1 MASGGPGSRWRSTVT
16 VGRAPGTGLPGSAL
30 GRGLPT
36 SQFPVSGLSP
46 AGTQREDSPDTVKDP
61 CNPGCPLPRPLPPW
75 TLSLAWEASGGR
87 WGRGERGQQRRS
99 SGLHFQGSLR
109 PGPGA
114 GQPPSSPWRR
124 RCPQSSE
131 PGQQGPTQGQR
142 GLLQRKGL
150 RGAEPAGPL
159 EPWLEFEAAPVVR
172 PPWREPSILQARI
185 LPPAGC

>member
-16 VGRAPGTGLPGSAL
+16 MGGRPAWLGAGPRPPRVPAPG
-30 GRGLPT
+30 
-36 SQFPVSGLSP
+36 LSR
-46 AGTQREDSPDTVKDP
+46 AGAQREDSPDTVKDP

-75 TLSLAWEASGGR
+75 ILSLAWEASGGGQ
-87 WGRGERGQQRRS
+87 GRGERGQQRRS

-114 GQPPSSPWRR
+114 GQPPSSPWRQ
-124 RCPQSSE
+124 RCPQSNE

-150 RGAEPAGPL
+150 WGAKPAGPL
-159 EPWLEFEAAPVVR
+159 EPRLEFEAAAVVR
-172 PPWREPSILQARI
+172 PL
-185 LPPAGC
+185 